1 MILVGINNCEL
12 CELAKKYLS
21 DYKYLQLNKISK
33 TEEEKIIKR
42 KLFRLNFSGNFPV
55 VFSDNFDIFY
65 DTDWVLTKM
74 NLNKIL
80 LEQRTNKKSDR

>member
-42 KLFRLNFSGNFPV
+42 KLFRLNLSGNFPV
-55 VFSDNFDIFY
+55 VFSDDFNIFH
-65 DTDWVLTKM
+65 DTNWVLTRM

-80 LEQRTNKKSDR
+80 SDERTNKKSDI